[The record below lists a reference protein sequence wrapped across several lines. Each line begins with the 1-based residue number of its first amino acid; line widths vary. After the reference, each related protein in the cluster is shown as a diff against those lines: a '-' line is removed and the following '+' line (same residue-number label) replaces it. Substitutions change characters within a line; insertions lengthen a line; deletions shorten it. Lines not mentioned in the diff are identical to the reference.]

1 MKSGAYFRSKL
12 NLLQYMPKKL
22 GDLILYSVDDLH
34 DELGISKMTIRAYLR
49 DGRLKGKKFGVS
61 WYVTDQALKDFFI
74 QPDKQS
80 STKSEKT
87 AVEPVKSDKI
97 EENSYEDLSP
107 YTYIVQGINDL
118 VSESEECETVE
129 EVINVL
135 EEQAIISLFQ
145 VSTIRKKD
153 GKLIDVQKARDFIV
167 KYQ

>member
-1 MKSGAYFRSKL
+1 
-12 NLLQYMPKKL
+12 MPKKL

-34 DELGISKMTIRAYLR
+34 NELGISKMTIRAYLR

-61 WYVTDQALKDFFI
+61 WYVTEESLKAFFSEPSNEPDIDQASI
-74 QPDKQS
+74 P
-80 STKSEKT
+80 KSQ
-87 AVEPVKSDKI
+87 KI
-97 EENSYEDLSP
+97 EDSLVQDSYEDLSP

-153 GKLIDVQKARDFIV
+153 GKLIDVLKAREFIE